1 MKSSP
6 KRADMDDD
14 LVKKTP
20 SHEVGMVLDA
30 LSVDELH
37 ERIALLRAEIE
48 RLEGAIALKTESRS
62 AADAVFKI

>member
-1 MKSSP
+1 
-6 KRADMDDD
+6 MDDD

-20 SHEVGMVLDA
+20 AHEVGMVLDA

-37 ERIALLRAEIE
+37 ERIDLLKAEIS
-48 RLEGAIALKTESRS
+48 RLEQAIADKTQSRS